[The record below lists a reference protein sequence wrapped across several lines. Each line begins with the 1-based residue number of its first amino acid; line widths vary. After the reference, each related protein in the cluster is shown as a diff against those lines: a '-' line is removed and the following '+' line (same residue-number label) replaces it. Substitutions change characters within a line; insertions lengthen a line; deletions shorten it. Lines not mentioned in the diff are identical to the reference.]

1 MMRHFGRVISLLAGF
16 TPVVFAGPPE
26 VIVTF
31 DDGFEGW
38 GMGPTPTILSSGGNP
53 DANLHGTDD
62 TPSPAGFGTSTHGA
76 FLGDLTRYG
85 QLTLGVDLKV
95 NRILDLNGPAPRFF
109 SVELI
114 SDKPERSHPRASVRR
129 VLGMIGDPGGTE
141 PRWARWTVTIDA
153 PGADELPAGW
163 IGIGDQDDHG
173 RLRLPPGWTSAD
185 VFRDVDSI
193 LFSTRGPWLPNP
205 HQYASYDFQID
216 NIRIAGSNRP
226 GCPPCIADHNRDGG
240 VDGADVH
247 AFFMEWDQSR
257 TCADSNEDGGVDAM
271 DIAAFFAEWQQG
283 DC

>member
-1 MMRHFGRVISLLAGF
+1 MMRDIGYTISLLAGL
-16 TPVVFAGPPE
+16 TPLVFADPPE

-38 GMGPTPTILSSGGNP
+38 GMGPTPAILPSGGNP
-53 DANLHGTDD
+53 GANLRGTDD
-62 TPSPAGFGTSTHGA
+62 TPSPAGFGTDTHVA

-85 QLTLGVDLKV
+85 QLTLSVDLKV

-114 SDKPERSHPRASVRR
+114 SDKPERAFPRASVRR
-129 VLGMIGDPGGTE
+129 VLGMIGDPGDSQA
-141 PRWARWTVTIDA
+141 RWARWTVTIDA

-163 IGIGDQDDHG
+163 IGVGDFDEYG
-173 RLRLPPGWTSAD
+173 RFRLPPGWTSAD

-193 LFSTRGPWLPNP
+193 LFSTRGPWPPNP
-205 HQYASYDFQID
+205 LQYTLYDFQID
-216 NIRIAGSNRP
+216 NIRISGSNRP

-240 VDGADVH
+240 VDGADVQ
-247 AFFMEWDQSR
+247 AFFLDWEASL

-271 DIAAFFAEWQQG
+271 DVATFFAAWQSG